1 MKLSRQ
7 FTVFGSAIFCVV
19 IFSLYLMLDRGHLDY
34 PRGPRREGSFPQG
47 QLSILQEKIDHLE
60 RLLAENN
67 EIISN
72 IRDSVINLSESVE
85 DGPKGSPGN
94 GSQGSAHLL
103 SPQSALQADPK
114 DCLFAPLSGSQ
125 HPDVQMLDVY
135 DLIPFDNPDGGVW
148 KQGFDIKYEADEW
161 DSEPLQV
168 FVVPHSHNDPGWL
181 KTFNDY
187 FRDKTQYIFNN
198 MVLKLKEDSSRK
210 FMWSEISYLSK
221 WWDIIDIPK
230 KEAVKSLLQSGQLE
244 IVTGGWVMPD
254 EATAHYFALID
265 QLIEGH
271 QWLEKNL
278 GVKPRSGWAIDPFG
292 HSPTMAYL
300 LKLAGFSHML
310 IQRVHYS
317 VKKHFSLQKS
327 LEFFWRQ
334 NWDLGSATDILC
346 HMMPFYSYD
355 IPHTCGPDPKI
366 CCQFDFKRLPGGR
379 YGCPWGVPPEAIS
392 PGNVQSRA
400 QMLLDQYRK
409 KSKLFRTK
417 VLLAPLGDDFR
428 FSEYTEWDLQY
439 RNYEQLFNYMNSQ
452 PHLKVKIQFG
462 TLSDYFDALE
472 KAAAAEKKSGHSLFP
487 VLSGDFFTYADR
499 DDHYWSG
506 YFTSRPFYK
515 RMDRIMES
523 RLRAAEILYYLALK
537 QAQKYKISKFLSSPH
552 YTTLTEARRNLGLF
566 QHHDAITGTSKDW
579 VVVDYGT
586 RLFQSLN
593 FLEKIIGDSAFLL
606 ILKDKKLYQ
615 SQLSDTFLEMDM
627 KQSSQDSL
635 PKKTIIQLSAKEPRY
650 LVVYN
655 PFEQERESV
664 VSIFA
669 NSAAVQV
676 LSDSGKPVDV
686 QIGAVWSDPRT
697 ISQAAY
703 EVSFLAHVPPLGMKV
718 YKILESQ
725 SASSH
730 KADYFLYNDG
740 VAENGIFQMK
750 NMVDAGDAITIEN
763 PFLALWFD
771 RSGLMEKVRTKE
783 DGKLHEIK
791 VQFLWYG
798 TTNKRDK
805 SGAYLFLPDGQGQPY
820 VSLRPPFVRVARGR
834 VYSEVTCFF
843 EHVSHK
849 VRLYNVPGIEGQ
861 SMEVSNIV
869 DIRNVHNREI
879 AMRISS
885 KINTQNRFYTD
896 LNGFQIQPRRTMSKL
911 PLQANVYPMSTMSYI
926 QDAEHRLTLLAAQ
939 SLGTASLASGQIEV
953 FMDRRLMQDDN
964 RGLGQGV
971 HDNKIT
977 ANLFRILLEKR
988 SGVNMEE
995 EQKSPVSYPSLLS
1008 HLTSSFLN
1016 HPFLP
1021 MILNVKLSSPAVE
1034 LLNELSLLQSSLPC
1048 DIHLVNLRTM
1058 QSKMGKGYSDEA
1070 ALILHRKGF
1079 DCQFSSRGMGLSCS
1093 TTQGKMSV
1101 PKLFNKFAVESLTP
1115 SSLSLMHSPPDA
1127 QNLSEVTLSP
1137 MEISTFRIRLRAKI
1151 LALDAQNEEPRRAS
1165 HTSVTPPLFSGHRIK
1180 QHQELARPPED
1191 SA

>member
-94 GSQGSAHLL
+94 GSQGLERLFS
-103 SPQSALQADPK
+103 SQSALQVDPK
-114 DCLFAPLSGSQ
+114 DCLFASQSGSQ

-210 FMWSEISYLSK
+210 FIWAEISYLSK

-230 KEAVKSLLQSGQLE
+230 KEAVKSLLQNGQLE

-254 EATAHYFALID
+254 EATAHYFAIID

-300 LKLAGFSHML
+300 LKRSGFSHML
-310 IQRVHYS
+310 VQRIHYA
-317 VKKHFSLQKS
+317 VKKHFSLQKT

-334 NWDLGSATDILC
+334 NWDLGSVTDILC

-452 PHLKVKIQFG
+452 PNLNVKIQFG

-472 KAAAAEKKSGHSLFP
+472 KAAEKSAQSLFP

-515 RMDRIMES
+515 RMDRTMES
-523 RLRAAEILYYLALK
+523 RLRTAEILYHLALK
-537 QAQKYKISKFLSSPH
+537 QAQKYKINKFLSLPH

-566 QHHDAITGTSKDW
+566 QHHDAITGTAKDW

-606 ILKDKKLYQ
+606 ILKDKKMYQ
-615 SQLSDTFLEMDM
+615 SQPSDTFLEMDT
-627 KQSSQDSL
+627 KQISQDSL
-635 PKKTIIQLSAKEPRY
+635 PKKTVIQLNAQEPRY

-655 PFEQERESV
+655 PFEQERASV
-664 VSIFA
+664 VSVCV

-676 LSDSGKPVDV
+676 LSDTGKPVEV
-686 QIGAVWSDPRT
+686 QVSAVWNDVRT
-697 ISQAAY
+697 ISQTAY
-703 EVSFLAHVPPLGMKV
+703 EVSFLAHIPPLGMKV
-718 YKILESQ
+718 YKIIESQ
-725 SASSH
+725 SSSSH
-730 KADYFLYNDG
+730 MADYFLYNGG
-740 VAENGIFQMK
+740 VAENGRFLVK
-750 NMVDAGDAITIEN
+750 NMIGAGDAITIEN
-763 PFLALWFD
+763 SFLALWFD
-771 RSGLMEKVRTKE
+771 RSGLMEKVRMKE
-783 DGKLHEIK
+783 DGKHHEMK

-798 TTNKRDK
+798 TTSRRDK

-820 VSLRPPFVRVARGR
+820 VSLRPPFVRVTHGR
-834 VYSEVTCFF
+834 IYSEVTSFF
-843 EHVSHK
+843 EHVTHT
-849 VRLYNVPGIEGQ
+849 VRLYNVQGIERQ
-861 SMEVSNIV
+861 SVEVSNIV
-869 DIRNVHNREI
+869 DIRTVHNREI
-879 AMRISS
+879 VMRISS
-885 KINTQNRFYTD
+885 KINSQNRFFTD
-896 LNGFQIQPRRTMSKL
+896 LNGYQIQPRRTMSKL
-911 PLQANVYPMSTMSYI
+911 PLQANVYPMSTMAYI
-926 QDAEHRLTLLAAQ
+926 QDAEHRLTLLSAQ
-939 SLGTASLASGQIEV
+939 SLGTASMASGQIEV

-988 SGVNMEE
+988 NGVNMEE
-995 EQKSPVSYPSLLS
+995 EKKSPVSYPSLLS

-1021 MILNVKLSSPAVE
+1021 MVLSTKLSLPAVE
-1034 LLNELSLLQSSLPC
+1034 LLSELHLLQSSLPC
-1048 DIHLVNLRTM
+1048 DIHLVNLRTI
-1058 QSKMGKGYSDEA
+1058 QSKTGEDYSDEA

-1079 DCQFSSRGMGLSCS
+1079 DCQFSSRGTGLSCS

-1101 PKLFNKFAVESLTP
+1101 SKLFNKFAVESLTP

-1127 QNLSEVTLSP
+1127 QNISDITLSP
-1137 MEISTFRIRLRAKI
+1137 MEISTFRIRLR
-1151 LALDAQNEEPRRAS
+1151 
-1165 HTSVTPPLFSGHRIK
+1165 
-1180 QHQELARPPED
+1180 
-1191 SA
+1191 

>member
-94 GSQGSAHLL
+94 GSQGLERLFS
-103 SPQSALQADPK
+103 SQSALQVDPK
-114 DCLFAPLSGSQ
+114 DCLFASQSGSQ

-210 FMWSEISYLSK
+210 FIWAEISYLSK

-230 KEAVKSLLQSGQLE
+230 KEAVKSLLQNGQLE

-254 EATAHYFALID
+254 EATAHYFAIID

-300 LKLAGFSHML
+300 LKRSGFSHML
-310 IQRVHYS
+310 VQRIHYA
-317 VKKHFSLQKS
+317 VKKHFSLQKT

-334 NWDLGSATDILC
+334 NWDLGSVTDILC

-452 PHLKVKIQFG
+452 PNLNVKIQFG

-472 KAAAAEKKSGHSLFP
+472 KAAEKSAQSLFP

-515 RMDRIMES
+515 RMDRTMES
-523 RLRAAEILYYLALK
+523 RLRTAEILYHLALK
-537 QAQKYKISKFLSSPH
+537 QAQKYKINKFLSLPH

-566 QHHDAITGTSKDW
+566 QHHDAITGTAKDW

-606 ILKDKKLYQ
+606 ILKDKKMYQ
-615 SQLSDTFLEMDM
+615 SQPSDTFLEMDT
-627 KQSSQDSL
+627 KQISQDSL
-635 PKKTIIQLSAKEPRY
+635 PKKTVIQLNAQEPRY

-655 PFEQERESV
+655 PFEQERASV
-664 VSIFA
+664 VSVCV

-676 LSDSGKPVDV
+676 LSDTGKPVEV
-686 QIGAVWSDPRT
+686 QVSAVWNDVRT
-697 ISQAAY
+697 ISQTAY
-703 EVSFLAHVPPLGMKV
+703 EVSFLAHIPPLGMKV
-718 YKILESQ
+718 YKIIESQ
-725 SASSH
+725 SSSSH
-730 KADYFLYNDG
+730 MADYFLYNGG
-740 VAENGIFQMK
+740 VAENGRFLVK
-750 NMVDAGDAITIEN
+750 NMIGAGDAITIEN
-763 PFLALWFD
+763 SFLALWFD
-771 RSGLMEKVRTKE
+771 RSGLMEKVRMKE
-783 DGKLHEIK
+783 DGKHHEMK

-798 TTNKRDK
+798 TTSRRDK

-820 VSLRPPFVRVARGR
+820 VSLRPPFVRVTHGR
-834 VYSEVTCFF
+834 IYSEVTSFF
-843 EHVSHK
+843 EHVTHT
-849 VRLYNVPGIEGQ
+849 VRLYNVQGIERQ
-861 SMEVSNIV
+861 SVEVSNIV
-869 DIRNVHNREI
+869 DIRTVHNREI
-879 AMRISS
+879 VMRISS
-885 KINTQNRFYTD
+885 KINSQNRFFTD
-896 LNGFQIQPRRTMSKL
+896 LNGYQIQPRRTMSKL
-911 PLQANVYPMSTMSYI
+911 PLQANVYPMSTMAYI
-926 QDAEHRLTLLAAQ
+926 QDAEHRLTLLSAQ
-939 SLGTASLASGQIEV
+939 SLGTASMASGQIEV

-988 SGVNMEE
+988 NGVNMEE
-995 EQKSPVSYPSLLS
+995 EKKSPVSYPSLLS

-1021 MILNVKLSSPAVE
+1021 MVLSAKFSSPAVE
-1034 LLNELSLLQSSLPC
+1034 LLSELHLLQSSLPC
-1048 DIHLVNLRTM
+1048 DIHLVNLRTI
-1058 QSKMGKGYSDEA
+1058 QSKTGEDYSDEA

-1079 DCQFSSRGMGLSCS
+1079 DCQFSSRGTGLSCS

-1101 PKLFNKFAVESLTP
+1101 SKLFNKFAVESLTP

-1127 QNLSEVTLSP
+1127 QNISDITLSP
-1137 MEISTFRIRLRAKI
+1137 MEISTFRIRLR
-1151 LALDAQNEEPRRAS
+1151 
-1165 HTSVTPPLFSGHRIK
+1165 
-1180 QHQELARPPED
+1180 
-1191 SA
+1191 

>member
-34 PRGPRREGSFPQG
+34 PRGPRQEGSFPQG

-85 DGPKGSPGN
+85 DGPRGPAGN
-94 GSQGSAHLL
+94 ASQGSAHIHSSQL
-103 SPQSALQADPK
+103 ALQADPK
-114 DCLFAPLSGSQ
+114 DCLFASQSGNQ
-125 HPDVQMLDVY
+125 HRDVQMLDVY

-161 DSEPLQV
+161 DREPLQV

-210 FMWSEISYLSK
+210 FMWSEISYLAK
-221 WWDIIDIPK
+221 WWDIIDNPK
-230 KEAVKSLLQSGQLE
+230 KEAVKSLLQNGQLE

-254 EATAHYFALID
+254 EATPHYFALID

-278 GVKPRSGWAIDPFG
+278 GVKPRSGWSIDPFG

-300 LKLAGFSHML
+300 LKRAGFSHML
-310 IQRVHYS
+310 IQRVHYA
-317 VKKHFSLQKS
+317 VKKHFSLQKT

-334 NWDLGSATDILC
+334 NWDLGSVTDILC

-452 PHLKVKIQFG
+452 PHLNVKIQFG

-472 KAAAAEKKSGHSLFP
+472 KAVAAEKKGSQSVFP
-487 VLSGDFFTYADR
+487 ALSGDFFTYADR

-523 RLRAAEILYYLALK
+523 RLRSAEILYQLALK
-537 QAQKYKISKFLSSPH
+537 QAQKYKINKFLSSPH

-593 FLEKIIGDSAFLL
+593 SLEKIIEDSTFLL

-615 SQLSDTFLEMDM
+615 SDPSKAFLEMDM

-635 PKKTIIQLSAKEPRY
+635 PQKNIIQLSAQEPRY

-655 PFEQERESV
+655 PFEQERLSV
-664 VSIFA
+664 VSIRV
-669 NSAAVQV
+669 NSATVKV
-676 LSDSGKPVDV
+676 LSDSGKPVEV
-686 QIGAVWSDPRT
+686 QVSAVWNNVRT

-703 EVSFLAHVPPLGMKV
+703 EVAFLAHVPPLGLKV
-718 YKILESQ
+718 YRILESQ
-725 SASSH
+725 SSSSH
-730 KADYFLYNDG
+730 VADYVLYNNDRL
-740 VAENGIFQMK
+740 AENGIFHMK
-750 NMVDAGDAITIEN
+750 NVVDAGDAITIEN
-763 PFLALWFD
+763 SFLELWFD
-771 RSGLMEKVRTKE
+771 RSGLLEKVRRKE
-783 DGKLHEIK
+783 DSKQHELK

-820 VSLRPPFVRVARGR
+820 GSLRPPIVRVTRGKM
-834 VYSEVTCFF
+834 YSDVTCFL
-843 EHVSHK
+843 EHVTHK
-849 VRLYNVPGIEGQ
+849 VRLYNIQGIEGQ

-879 AMRISS
+879 VMRISS
-885 KINTQNRFYTD
+885 KINNQNRYYTD
-896 LNGFQIQPRRTMSKL
+896 LNGYQIQPRRTMNKL
-911 PLQANVYPMSTMSYI
+911 PLQANVYPMSTMAYI
-926 QDAEHRLTLLAAQ
+926 QDAGHRLTLLSAQ
-939 SLGTASLASGQIEV
+939 SLGASSMASGQIEV

-995 EQKSPVSYPSLLS
+995 DKKSPVSYPSLLS
-1008 HLTSSFLN
+1008 HMTSSFLN

-1021 MILNVKLSSPAVE
+1021 MVLSGQLPSPAFE
-1034 LLNELSLLQSSLPC
+1034 LLSEFPLLQSSLPC
-1048 DIHLVNLRTM
+1048 DIHLVNLRTI
-1058 QSKMGKGYSDEA
+1058 QSKVGKGYSDEA
-1070 ALILHRKGF
+1070 ALILHRKVF
-1079 DCQFSSRGMGLSCS
+1079 DCQFSSRGIGLTCS

-1101 PKLFNKFAVESLTP
+1101 LKLFNKFAVESLLP

-1127 QNLSEVTLSP
+1127 QNMSEVSLSP
-1137 MEISTFRIRLRAKI
+1137 MEISTFRIHLR
-1151 LALDAQNEEPRRAS
+1151 
-1165 HTSVTPPLFSGHRIK
+1165 
-1180 QHQELARPPED
+1180 
-1191 SA
+1191 

>member
-94 GSQGSAHLL
+94 GSQGLARLL
-103 SPQSALQADPK
+103 SSQSALQVDPK
-114 DCLFAPLSGSQ
+114 DCLFASQSGSQ

-148 KQGFDIKYEADEW
+148 KQGFDIQYEADEW

-210 FMWSEISYLSK
+210 FIWAEISYLSK

-230 KEAVKSLLQSGQLE
+230 KEAVKSLLQNGQLE

-254 EATAHYFALID
+254 EATAHYFAIID

-300 LKLAGFSHML
+300 LKRSGFSHML
-310 IQRVHYS
+310 VQRIHYA
-317 VKKHFSLQKS
+317 VKKHFSLQKT

-452 PHLKVKIQFG
+452 PNLNVKIQFG

-472 KAAAAEKKSGHSLFP
+472 KAAEKSAQSLFP

-515 RMDRIMES
+515 RMDRTMES
-523 RLRAAEILYYLALK
+523 RLRTAEILYHLALK
-537 QAQKYKISKFLSSPH
+537 QAQKYKINKFLSLPH

-566 QHHDAITGTSKDW
+566 QHHDAITGTAKDW

-606 ILKDKKLYQ
+606 ILKDKKMYQ
-615 SQLSDTFLEMDM
+615 SQPSDTFLEMDT
-627 KQSSQDSL
+627 KQISQDSL
-635 PKKTIIQLSAKEPRY
+635 PKKTVIQLSAQEPRY

-655 PFEQERESV
+655 PFEQERASV
-664 VSIFA
+664 VSVCV
-669 NSAAVQV
+669 NSAAVHV
-676 LSDSGKPVDV
+676 LSDTGKPVEAQV
-686 QIGAVWSDPRT
+686 SAVWNDART
-697 ISQAAY
+697 ISQTAY
-703 EVSFLAHVPPLGMKV
+703 EVSFLAHIPPLGMKV
-718 YKILESQ
+718 YKIVESQ
-725 SASSH
+725 SSSSH
-730 KADYFLYNDG
+730 MADYFLYNGG
-740 VAENGIFQMK
+740 VAENGRFLVK
-750 NMVDAGDAITIEN
+750 NMIGAGDAITIEN
-763 PFLALWFD
+763 SFLALWFD
-771 RSGLMEKVRTKE
+771 RSGLMEKVRMKE
-783 DGKLHEIK
+783 DGKHHEMK

-798 TTNKRDK
+798 TTSRRDK

-820 VSLRPPFVRVARGR
+820 VSLRPPLVRVTHGR
-834 VYSEVTCFF
+834 IYSEVTSFF
-843 EHVSHK
+843 EHVTHT
-849 VRLYNVPGIEGQ
+849 VRLYNVQGIERQ
-861 SMEVSNIV
+861 SVEVSNIV
-869 DIRNVHNREI
+869 DIRTVHNREI
-879 AMRISS
+879 VMRISS
-885 KINTQNRFYTD
+885 KINSQNRFFTD
-896 LNGFQIQPRRTMSKL
+896 LNGYQIQPRRTMSKL
-911 PLQANVYPMSTMSYI
+911 PLQANVYPMSTMAYI
-926 QDAEHRLTLLAAQ
+926 QDAEHRLTLLSAQ
-939 SLGTASLASGQIEV
+939 SLGTASMASGQIEV

-988 SGVNMEE
+988 NGVNMEE
-995 EQKSPVSYPSLLS
+995 EKKSPVSYPSLLS

-1021 MILNVKLSSPAVE
+1021 MVLSAKLSSPAVE
-1034 LLNELSLLQSSLPC
+1034 LLSELHLLQSSLPC
-1048 DIHLVNLRTM
+1048 DIHLVNLRTI
-1058 QSKMGKGYSDEA
+1058 QSKTGKDYSDEA

-1079 DCQFSSRGMGLSCS
+1079 DCQFSSRGTGLSCS

-1127 QNLSEVTLSP
+1127 QNISDITLSP
-1137 MEISTFRIRLRAKI
+1137 MEISTFRIRLR
-1151 LALDAQNEEPRRAS
+1151 
-1165 HTSVTPPLFSGHRIK
+1165 
-1180 QHQELARPPED
+1180 
-1191 SA
+1191 

>member
-1137 MEISTFRIRLRAKI
+1137 MEISTFRIRLR
-1151 LALDAQNEEPRRAS
+1151 
-1165 HTSVTPPLFSGHRIK
+1165 
-1180 QHQELARPPED
+1180 
-1191 SA
+1191 

>member
-995 EQKSPVSYPSLLS
+995 EQKSAVSYPSLLS

-1137 MEISTFRIRLRAKI
+1137 MEISTFRIRLR
-1151 LALDAQNEEPRRAS
+1151 
-1165 HTSVTPPLFSGHRIK
+1165 
-1180 QHQELARPPED
+1180 
-1191 SA
+1191 